1 MSPDSSG
8 EQALLLKN
16 ISTEQAVPP
25 EVTTTKQE
33 YKDIKDDISEGSPTR
48 SLDASDGDALL
59 VSKNQGLYFCLESF
73 FVSQTFQHFK
83 IMMCSFFMQ
92 CSITSKVSKGYF
104 YVSDLHLVK
113 SNPYVN
119 HNQSR
124 LLSVKLSTI
133 TTLLKI

>member
-33 YKDIKDDISEGSPTR
+33 YKDIKDDIKEGSPTR
-48 SLDASDGDALL
+48 SVDASDGDALL

-73 FVSQTFQHFK
+73 L
-83 IMMCSFFMQ
+83 C
-92 CSITSKVSKGYF
+92 
-104 YVSDLHLVK
+104 
-113 SNPYVN
+113 
-119 HNQSR
+119 
-124 LLSVKLSTI
+124 LSLI
-133 TTLLKI
+133 